1 MLERLTP
8 IERAVFLLAD
18 VFDEPFS
25 DIAAIVGKSPAA
37 CRQIASRARR
47 RVRDPVRHVDAGSP
61 AGPDVAA
68 AFVQATVA
76 GDIDTLLGL
85 LAPDVVLVSD
95 GGAERHAARRPVR
108 GAERVA
114 RFLMNIARRFPTDV
128 QLTTPT
134 VNGEPGIVLSFA
146 GRPFLAM
153 ALEIHEGRVHALR
166 SVVNPRKLRSRHV
179 RMISPTTT
187 ISATSTAITTV
198 TTVAVE
204 LRRRLG
210 SSENGCSTSSRC
222 SWRSHCSSAGVPTLG
237 R

>member
-61 AGPDVAA
+61 AGPDVTAA
-68 AFVQATVA
+68 LVQATVA

-114 RFLMNIARRFPTDV
+114 RFLVNIARRFPADV
-128 QLTTPT
+128 QLTTPA

-146 GRPFLAM
+146 GRPFLVM

-166 SVVNPRKLRSRHV
+166 SVVNPRKLRHV
-179 RMISPTTT
+179 T
-187 ISATSTAITTV
+187 
-198 TTVAVE
+198 
-204 LRRRLG
+204 
-210 SSENGCSTSSRC
+210 
-222 SWRSHCSSAGVPTLG
+222 
-237 R
+237 